1 MGRQTLHLSAQAGC
15 EKSVRYLIEV
25 MTVSVNVQSSLSGV
39 TALHVAAKVRSR
51 QFSITSKAFSNSDV
65 IQI

>member
-1 MGRQTLHLSAQAGC
+1 MGRQALHLSAQAGC
-15 EKSVRYLIEV
+15 EKSVRYLNEV
-25 MTVSVNVQSSLSGV
+25 KTVSVNVQSSLSGV

-51 QFSITSKAFSNSDV
+51 QFFITSNAFSNSDI